1 MQPGDVL
8 EPRSYGPVA
17 SEKMKTLAAIL
28 RDPNVIH
35 IDRDLVRSRGLGE
48 NLINQGPINLGYV
61 TNMLETA
68 FGPGSIAR
76 LIVRFQS
83 NVFEDDTVTAGG
95 TVTHVGDGKITC
107 EVWLERQDGSRAV
120 EGTAVVLG

>member
-8 EPRSYGPVA
+8 QPRTFGPVA

-35 IDRDLVRSRGLGE
+35 IDRDLVRSRGLGDK
-48 NLINQGPINLGYV
+48 LINQGPINLGYV
-61 TNMLETA
+61 TNMLEAT

-76 LIVRFQS
+76 LTVRFGA
-83 NVFEDDTVTAGG
+83 NVFEDDVVTAGG
-95 TVTHVGDGKITC
+95 TVTEVGDGEITC
-107 EVWLERQDGSRAV
+107 DIWLERQDGTRAV
-120 EGTAVVLG
+120 EGTAIVRV